1 MSDPEFWWNWPV
13 QLAIAVGTIGAVLA
27 ALFGERFRAPPRLV
41 LERRNPRGITRGAS
55 VAAPGQPPH
64 QTVSRW
70 YHVEVRNLR
79 RTYAP
84 ARETQLY
91 LVSVEVPNAV
101 GAYVQQWAGAIPLK
115 IRDRGV
121 VLVGNT
127 IGPRIEY
134 DLCSVYRE
142 TVVGGPRLF
151 QLHPVVP
158 PPNVTVTTDQPY
170 KARLTLQARSI
181 ETDLDPFRVEIVW
194 DGQWADDSD
203 QMIAHHL
210 IITAPA

>member
-1 MSDPEFWWNWPV
+1 MNDPAFWWNWLV
-13 QLAIAVGTIGAVLA
+13 QSAIAVGTIGAVLI
-27 ALFGERFRAPPRLV
+27 ALFGVRRPKLV
-41 LERRNPRGITRGAS
+41 IERRNRSGVTRDAYGA
-55 VAAPGQPPH
+55 GQPPH
-64 QTVSRW
+64 KTVSRW
-70 YHVEVRNLR
+70 YHVQVRNLR

-91 LVSVEVPNAV
+91 LISVEVPNAV

-121 VLVGNT
+121 VLVGST
-127 IGPRIEY
+127 IGPPIEY

-142 TVVGGPRLF
+142 TAVGGPRFF
-151 QLHPVVP
+151 QLHPVIE
-158 PPNVTVTTDQPY
+158 PPNVTVNTDQPY

-181 ETDLDPFRVEIVW
+181 ETDSEPFRVEIVW

-203 QMIAHHL
+203 QMATNHL